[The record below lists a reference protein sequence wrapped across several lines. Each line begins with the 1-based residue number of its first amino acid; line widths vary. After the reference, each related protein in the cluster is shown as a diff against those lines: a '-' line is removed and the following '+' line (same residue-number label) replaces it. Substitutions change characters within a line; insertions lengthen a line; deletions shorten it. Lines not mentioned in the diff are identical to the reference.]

1 MRRRLA
7 WGLIAVALAF
17 VGFALA
23 NGTSD
28 GARPAYVTAA
38 VARTDLRT
46 VVTATGTL
54 QPLVRVKVGSQLSGQ
69 IAELHVDFNDP
80 VRRDQPMAQLDPVPY
95 EARLREAT
103 AALESAR
110 ANAEIRKVMIDEA
123 AAALAAVKARRT
135 VLEARRRGAAAGQ
148 VRAASELERKQQL
161 YQNRTVPASELEAA
175 RSASDTASAS
185 LREAEAEIAA
195 HQTEVARS
203 EAALR
208 VAQAEF
214 ANAQAAVK
222 EHEALLE
229 QAAFE
234 LARTTIRAPID
245 GVVIERNVDR
255 GQTVAASLESPTLF
269 TLAQD
274 LRRMAVHARVDE
286 AGIGGIRAGQA
297 ASFEVDAYQG
307 RSFAGKVVQ
316 IRQAPEVT
324 QNVVTYPVL
333 IEVDNADR
341 ALLPGM
347 TATVRITVAEL
358 PAALAVPNAALRF
371 RADRAVGSAPT
382 VWLVRGEGEPVP
394 VQVRTGQADERWTQ
408 ILDGPIREGD
418 RVVID
423 DADPREGERSALEI
437 RFGL

>member
-1 MRRRLA
+1 MLA
-7 WGLIAVALAF
+7 WGLTALVLAF

-38 VARTDLRT
+38 VTRTDLRT
-46 VVTATGTL
+46 LVTATGTL
-54 QPLVRVKVGSQLSGQ
+54 QPVVRVKVGSQLSGQ
-69 IAELHVDFNDP
+69 IAELYVDFNDQ
-80 VRRDQPMAQLDPVPY
+80 VQRDQPMAQLDPLPY
-95 EARLREAT
+95 EARLREAS

-110 ANAEIRKVMIDEA
+110 TNAEIRKVMIDEA
-123 AAALAAVKARRT
+123 VAAVAAVKARRT

-148 VRAASELERKQQL
+148 VRAAAELERKQQL
-161 YQNRTVPASELEAA
+161 FQNRTVPASDLETAK
-175 RSASDTASAS
+175 SASDTASAA

-195 HQTEVARS
+195 HQAEVGRS

-208 VAQAEF
+208 VAEAEF

-222 EHEALLE
+222 QHEALVE

-274 LRRMAVHARVDE
+274 LRRMAVHTRVDE
-286 AGIGGIRAGQA
+286 AGIGAVRTGQNA
-297 ASFEVDAYQG
+297 AFEVDAFQG
-307 RSFAGKVVQ
+307 RSFVGKVVQ

-333 IEVDNADR
+333 IEVDNSDR

-347 TATVRITVAEL
+347 TATVRITVAEVL
-358 PAALAVPNAALRF
+358 AALAVPNAALRF
-371 RADRAVGSAPT
+371 RADRATGTAPA
-382 VWLVRGEGEPVP
+382 VWVVSGEGKPAP
-394 VQVRTGQADERWTQ
+394 VQVKTGQVDERWTQ

-418 RVVID
+418 QVVVD
-423 DADPREGERSALEI
+423 DTGPRKGEESALEI